1 MNQLYR
7 AIVLIIFCA
16 GFLLSCTKED
26 IDQEEIE
33 IYLITPFKAGN
44 NETITIKGTGFISPD
59 SAGSIKIYFKNM
71 AADGYVV
78 DKNTISV
85 VVPFGAG
92 TGPLCVEFRG
102 KRFCTDSS
110 FRYITGNPGHNTY
123 MRLADCPT
131 AGITACVA
139 SKNAVLALSV
149 TKCWKYD
156 IDTDAW
162 SMIESPQKQA
172 IRCATFTI
180 ADKAYVFG
188 GLEET
193 IDATNTLQCY
203 DPETGKW
210 TYRAPMPSTP
220 RWDAV
225 AFVWKDKAYL
235 AGGKDADDFWKNT
248 VYNELW
254 EYNPVTDSW
263 RKMASLPEGIHSD
276 GGYALRLGDK
286 FFFPSFSFLGAQV
299 YDPILNSWST
309 FNTGLVQHGA
319 PYSVPDYEVGLII
332 GTRGKGEIERYI
344 PIAGDRFHIDKYNDP
359 PLNGYKTVSSPN
371 YAVVNNELYY
381 GMGYFDVTD
390 YYYQQPQ
397 FWRYK
402 Y

>member
-1 MNQLYR
+1 M
-7 AIVLIIFCA
+7 
-16 GFLLSCTKED
+16 
-26 IDQEEIE
+26 
-33 IYLITPFKAGN
+33 
-44 NETITIKGTGFISPD
+44 GTGFFSSD
-59 SAGSIKIYFKNM
+59 SAGSVKIYFENK
-71 AADGYVV
+71 AAYGYVM

-85 VVPFGAG
+85 AVPLGAG
-92 TGPLCVEFRG
+92 SGPLCVELNG
-102 KRFCTDSS
+102 KRICSDSS

-139 SKNAVLALSV
+139 SKNAVLAFSM

-156 IDTDAW
+156 IDTDTW
-162 SMIESPQKQA
+162 SMIESPQRQA

-180 ADKAYVFG
+180 ADKSYVFG

-193 IDATNTLQCY
+193 IEATNTLQCY

-225 AFVWKDKAYL
+225 AFVWKDKAYI
-235 AGGKDADDFWKNT
+235 AGGRDANDFWKNT
-248 VYNELW
+248 VHDELW
-254 EYNPVTDSW
+254 EYNPATDSW
-263 RKMASLPEGIHSD
+263 HKMASLPEGINSD

-286 FFFPSFSFLGAQV
+286 FYLPSFSLSGAQV
-299 YDPILNSWST
+299 YDLILNSWSM
-309 FNTGLVQHGA
+309 FNGGLVLYGA
-319 PYSVPDYEVGLII
+319 PYSDPGSEIGYII
-332 GTRGKGEIERYI
+332 GTRGSGQIERYI
-344 PIAGDRFHIDKYNDP
+344 PIAGNSFLITKYNDP

-381 GMGYFDVTD
+381 GMGYFDITD